1 MCCGCSHGAPGTQ
14 RAAGGSWEPG
24 QALANPAGLS
34 AARIPLGFLAG
45 ICSAQALTDSGSI
58 DTATTARGRCPGG
71 VPGPPQPWARWV
83 SSHTRGTA
91 GPVLTQEQSE
101 RQDIHGQ
108 PRALPGGHK
117 NDATARAQLPRPL
130 PAPAQPHTAGSRG
143 SAAPTPTPGCTHGA
157 PRCSPPKPDPTRAAP
172 VPVTVSR
179 SSTAVPRG
187 SQGHLGM
194 GASSARAGWART
206 SLQLAGVPLLN
217 LGSSCL
223 LCFLLS
229 RYRLFP
235 TSQVLDQ
242 SLAPALPKHSFP
254 VPAREPARGRGPG
267 GRQGPSPAGRPR
279 SAPAPAPLEAAPTRR
294 EMPHGAACPR
304 GVPEPREPPGAGGT
318 WVLLR
323 RAGPEARARCPR
335 AGCAEMNP
343 GERGDGKAAGGSPGP
358 PPRARFLF
366 KCAAR

>member
-14 RAAGGSWEPG
+14 SAAGGSQEPG

-34 AARIPLGFLAG
+34 AAQIPLGFLAG
-45 ICSAQALTDSGSI
+45 ICSTQALSDSGSI
-58 DTATTARGRCPGG
+58 DTATTARGHCPGG
-71 VPGPPQPWARWV
+71 VPGPPQPWV
-83 SSHTRGTA
+83 CSHTRGTA

-130 PAPAQPHTAGSRG
+130 PALAQPHTAGSRG
-143 SAAPTPTPGCTHGA
+143 STAPTPTPGCTHGA
-157 PRCSPPKPDPTRAAP
+157 PRCSPPKPDPTRAVPCPFPQPPTVP

-187 SQGHLGM
+187 SQGHLGT

-254 VPAREPARGRGPG
+254 VPAWEPARGRGPG

-279 SAPAPAPLEAAPTRR
+279 SARAPATLEAVPTRR
-294 EMPHGAACPR
+294 EMPHEAACPR
-304 GVPEPREPPGAGGT
+304 GVPEPREPPGPAVPGSCCSVRG
-318 WVLLR
+318 R
-323 RAGPEARARCPR
+323 RRGP
-335 AGCAEMNP
+335 
-343 GERGDGKAAGGSPGP
+343 AAHGLGVQ
-358 PPRARFLF
+358 
-366 KCAAR
+366 K